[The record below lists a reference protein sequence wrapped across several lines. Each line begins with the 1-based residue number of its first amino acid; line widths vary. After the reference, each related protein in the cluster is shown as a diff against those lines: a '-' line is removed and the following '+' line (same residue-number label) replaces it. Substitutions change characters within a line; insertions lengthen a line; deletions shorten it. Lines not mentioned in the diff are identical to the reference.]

1 MSPNIGISVFDT
13 TKKEQKWFIPLPD
26 AASDNRSMV
35 ITAPVIDEKR
45 EQLWVVTRDS
55 RIYLYDISG
64 DEQPRLLK
72 QTQLGEMKDT
82 RRDFTRAETVI
93 LPDDGELIVTTCG
106 RHPDGNPEPDIHN
119 RLFRLNSSLDV
130 VDKQNLGTL
139 RTVPGSDTYC
149 KNFDNDMLKYRAS
162 VPVPGLAYIPR
173 YEVINTAGKTVNP
186 ITYRFAD
193 GHINEWDVGSN
204 TPIPFASG
212 MPRDGD
218 RTLYY
223 ITGNGELKRQTP
235 DYQQE
240 KIFSTGASKLGQYAA
255 LYDDTILMVTKKN
268 AGHDGGSFD
277 TFLTAL
283 NINQSEPA
291 VPLWQMP
298 LSKFNGDIHDG
309 YFRNRPTM
317 PVISQNGTLY
327 VADQDYLTAID
338 TKNQRPLWRYSVPE
352 NARPNEVV
360 LDPQG
365 KIWMTQCLR
374 QPSDA
379 TADYETMVK
388 SANCQIIVL
397 EGDGSTQAPGSLPER
412 GDLENTGR
420 LYGSK

>member
-1 MSPNIGISVFDT
+1 
-13 TKKEQKWFIPLPD
+13 
-26 AASDNRSMV
+26 MV

-72 QTQLGEMKDT
+72 QAQLGEMKDS
-82 RRDFTRAETVI
+82 RRDFTRAETVV
-93 LPDDGELIVTTCG
+93 LPDDGELIVTTCE
-106 RHPDGNPEPDIHN
+106 RHPDGKPEPDIHN
-119 RLFRLNSSLDV
+119 RLFRLNASLHV
-130 VDKQNLGTL
+130 VDKQNLGTMF
-139 RTVPGSDTYC
+139 TVPGSVTYC
-149 KNFDNDMLKYRAS
+149 KSFDGDKLKYRAS

-173 YEVINTAGKTVNP
+173 YKVINTENKLANP
-186 ITYRFAD
+186 ITYRFED
-193 GHINEWDVGSN
+193 GHIDEWNVGSN
-204 TPIPFASG
+204 AAIPFASE
-212 MPRDGD
+212 MLRDGD
-218 RTLYY
+218 RTMYY

-235 DYQQE
+235 DYRQE

-255 LYDDTILMVTKKN
+255 LYNDTILMVTKKELRN
-268 AGHDGGSFD
+268 ECETCPGHFD

-291 VPLWQMP
+291 APLWQMP
-298 LSKFNGDIHDG
+298 LSKFNADIHGG

-338 TKNQRPLWRYSVPE
+338 VKNQRPLWRYSVPE

-365 KIWMTQCLR
+365 KVWMTQCLK
-374 QPSDA
+374 QPSHA
-379 TADYETMVK
+379 IADQETMVK
-388 SANCQIIVL
+388 SANCQIVVL
-397 EGDGSTQAPGSLPER
+397 EGDGTTQVPGSLPER